1 MSTLDWTKLDP
12 RVSHGEGSPLNLDPQ
27 EGADRRGQV
36 VILPGP
42 RDVFLDIDSDEA
54 FRYMTDRLAD
64 MHRMGGAPGQLVLVS
79 VEPSKSGL
87 PKRHVILRAPHDLSD
102 EERIALQ
109 AVLGSDL
116 IREFLS
122 LMRKWSGGVS
132 TTFYEN
138 VGWED
143 PR

>member
-1 MSTLDWTKLDP
+1 MKTTDWTKLERLTHKD
-12 RVSHGEGSPLNLDPQ
+12 GSPLNLDPQ
-27 EGADRRGQV
+27 VGADERGQQV
-36 VILPGP
+36 VLPGP

-54 FRYMTDRLAD
+54 FQYMHDRLTD
-64 MHRMGGAPGQLVLVS
+64 MGKLGGAPGQLVLVS
-79 VEPSKSGL
+79 AEPSKSGL

-122 LMRKWSGGVS
+122 LMRKWSGGEIA

-138 VGWED
+138 LDWKD